1 MKKTLLFPTDYS
13 IESLT
18 LVKAALPQL
27 DSKFSYELLLV
38 YGHMGSDGIVDMLF
52 QSRSKQIAALS
63 SPAFEEA
70 LAILKNKYGSLIA
83 GIRKDIVSDYGQ
95 RAFNNYLEANEVDIA
110 FVPENTNLI
119 GKRKNSLDLV
129 PMIQRSKV
137 EVITLEVEDVSYNV
151 ERGKLAALFANSVS
165 TQ

>member
-1 MKKTLLFPTDYS
+1 MKKILLFPTDFS

-27 DSKFSYELLLV
+27 DSKYSYELLLV
-38 YGHMGSDGIVDMLF
+38 YGQMGSDAIIDMLF

-83 GIRKDIVSDYGQ
+83 AIRKDIVSDYGQ
-95 RAFNNYLEANEVDIA
+95 RAFNNYLDANGVDMA
-110 FVPENTNLI
+110 FVPENADLI
-119 GKRKNSLDLV
+119 SKRKNSLDLV
-129 PMIQRSKV
+129 PMIHKSKV
-137 EVITLEVEDVSYNV
+137 EVIALEVEEVSFNV
-151 ERGKLAALFANSVS
+151 ERGKLAALFANGVS
-165 TQ
+165 TH

>member
-1 MKKTLLFPTDYS
+1 MKKILLFPTDFS

-27 DSKFSYELLLV
+27 DARYNYELLLV
-38 YGHMGSDGIVDMLF
+38 YGQIGSDTITDMLF

-70 LAILKNKYGSLIA
+70 LAILKNKYGALIA

-95 RAFNNYLEANEVDIA
+95 RAFNNYLDANGVDMA
-110 FVPENTNLI
+110 FVPENADLI
-119 GKRKNSLDLV
+119 SKRKNSLDLV
-129 PMIQRSKV
+129 PMIYKSKV
-137 EVITLEVEDVSYNV
+137 EVVALEVEDVSFNV

-165 TQ
+165 TH